1 MAVVRAIVN
10 ARDPEIH
17 PSIGGAIFVDNA
29 GGFIFLV
36 GVLGGHAR
44 VAREPI
50 RKTSCVERLP
60 SQISPWS
67 ILKGVQRRRELSAFV
82 DYSMHLQRIGEE
94 GSRKK
99 ARS

>member
-1 MAVVRAIVN
+1 MPPWASN
-10 ARDPEIH
+10 FC
-17 PSIGGAIFVDNA
+17 SLLYIGFTPPKVKSSRSGRR
-29 GGFIFLV
+29 LV

-82 DYSMHLQRIGEE
+82 DYSMHLQRIGVE

>member
-1 MAVVRAIVN
+1 MCLRGRAISAVCYISDSRPRRSR
-10 ARDPEIH
+10 ARE
-17 PSIGGAIFVDNA
+17 ATRR
-29 GGFIFLV
+29 LV